1 MKKKLLFIINPIAGV
16 KRKDHIPQLI
26 AEELDHELF
35 EYELIYT
42 ERRGHATEIA
52 KEAIQR
58 GFHIVA
64 VAGGDGSVN
73 EVASALTGT
82 SVMLA
87 ILPFGSG
94 NGLSR
99 CLNNPLNIR
108 KAIRVINGM
117 KVRSIDTASVNGRHF
132 YSLIGVGFDAFVAK
146 VFDYETARGFFTYAW
161 SAIRSLSAYQ
171 SFSYTMNC
179 DGIEYEGVA
188 FLINVC
194 NSNQYGYNVRIAPYA
209 SPDDGLL
216 DVVLVPD
223 LPKWRAVLLVLKV
236 LFNMHHNSKEL
247 VFIKARKVNLQ
258 TTRHAYLQVDGE
270 HSNKDRS
277 FNIEID
283 PKKLLVMVNR

>member
-1 MKKKLLFIINPIAGV
+1 VKKKLLFIINPIAGV

-26 AEELDHELF
+26 AEELQHELF
-35 EYELIYT
+35 DYELVYT

-52 KEAIQR
+52 TAAVQN
-58 GFHIVA
+58 GFDIVA

-73 EVASALTGT
+73 EVATALTGT
-82 SVMLA
+82 RVILA

-99 CLNNPLNIR
+99 CLNNPLQIR
-108 KAIRVINGM
+108 KAIQVINGM
-117 KVRSIDTASVNGRHF
+117 HVRSIDTASVNGRPF

-179 DGIEYEGVA
+179 DGIEYSGVA

-194 NSNQYGYNVRIAPYA
+194 NSNQYGYNVKIAPFA

-223 LPKWRAVLLVLKV
+223 LPKWRAVWLVVKV
-236 LFNMHHNSKEL
+236 LLNKHHRSKEL
-247 VFIKARKVNLQ
+247 VFIKAKKIHLQ

-270 HSNKDRS
+270 HSNKERS
-277 FNIEID
+277 FNIEMNNAM
-283 PKKLLVMVNR
+283 LQVMVNR